1 MLISEHSDSHIIRR
15 NGNSNPMLTANAY
28 YRSRFGGKVYRVS
41 LNGGMTCP
49 NRDGTLDTRGCIF
62 CSRGGSGEFAASA
75 SLSVTEQLA
84 IAKQKVAAKLPKQ
97 KQDFAGYLAYF
108 QAFTNTYAPVSYLKT
123 IFEEALADP
132 EVVGMSVATRP
143 DCLSA
148 ECISL
153 LSELNR
159 TKPVYVELGLQ
170 TIHEASASF
179 IRRGYPLSVY
189 DDAVNRLHAAAIPV
203 ITHVILGLPK
213 ETEEDMIAT
222 VRHVISGKVHG
233 IKLQLL
239 HILEDTDLADY
250 YRTASP
256 SEFACMSVDFYT
268 ELLGKLLPLIPEDT
282 VIYRLTGD
290 GPKRSLLAP
299 LWSGDKKF
307 VLNTIR
313 QHLERSTLCNP
324 KC

>member
-1 MLISEHSDSHIIRR
+1 MR
-15 NGNSNPMLTANAY
+15 TANDY

-49 NRDGTLDTRGCIF
+49 NRDGTIDTRGCIF
-62 CSRGGSGEFAASA
+62 CSRGGSGDFAASA

-84 IAKQKVAAKLPKQ
+84 EAKRKVAAKLPKQ
-97 KQDFAGYLAYF
+97 KKNFAGYLAYF
-108 QAFTNTYAPVSYLKT
+108 QAFTNTYAPVPYLKK

-132 EVVGMSVATRP
+132 EVVGLSVATRP
-143 DCLSA
+143 DCLSP
-148 ECISL
+148 ECIAL

-159 TKPVYVELGLQ
+159 NKPVYVELGLQ
-170 TIHEASASF
+170 TIHAETAAF

-189 DDAVNRLHAAAIPV
+189 DHAVFRLQEANIAV

-213 ETEEDMIAT
+213 ESVEDMVAT
-222 VRHVISGKVHG
+222 VRHVIAGGVHG

-250 YRTASP
+250 YRTAP
-256 SEFACMSVDFYT
+256 ASEFACMSLDSYMDVISAV
-268 ELLGKLLPLIPEDT
+268 LPCIPEET

-290 GPKRSLLAP
+290 GPKRTLLAP
-299 LWSGDKKF
+299 LWSGDKKH
-307 VLNTIR
+307 VLNTL
-313 QHLERSTLCNP
+313 QHCLERSSLCNP

>member
-1 MLISEHSDSHIIRR
+1 
-15 NGNSNPMLTANAY
+15 MLTANDY
-28 YRSRFGGKVYRVS
+28 YRSRFGGKVYRIS

-49 NRDGTLDTRGCIF
+49 NRDGTIDTRGCIF
-62 CSRGGSGEFAASA
+62 CSRGGSGDFAASA

-84 IAKQKVAAKLPKQ
+84 VAKQKVSAKLPKTG
-97 KQDFAGYLAYF
+97 FAGYLAYF

-132 EVVGMSVATRP
+132 EVVGLSVATRP
-143 DCLSA
+143 DCLA
-148 ECISL
+148 QDCISL
-153 LSELNR
+153 LAKLNKQ
-159 TKPVYVELGLQ
+159 KPVYVELGLQ
-170 TIHEASASF
+170 TIHESSAAF

-189 DDAVNRLHAAAIPV
+189 DDAVQRLQNAGIPV

-213 ETEEDMIAT
+213 ETKEDMVAT
-222 VRHVISGKVHG
+222 VRHVINGRIHG

-239 HILEDTDLADY
+239 HILTDTDLADY
-250 YRTASP
+250 YKTAP
-256 SEFACMSVDFYT
+256 QEEFACMSFEGYT
-268 ELLGKLLPLIPEDT
+268 EILESVLALIPEDI

-290 GPKRSLLAP
+290 GPKRTLLAP
-299 LWSGDKKF
+299 LWSGDKKL

-313 QHLERSTLCNP
+313 QSLERSSLCNP